1 MEIKPK
7 FEFVTGSFNTDDCE
21 MVCVPRWKYASVDL
35 CIKSDNGNWNIPVGE
50 IKLYDSEKFVDARET
65 FEDAEAFGTEIARRW
80 NAVAKE
86 NARLKE
92 EAYKDEELAKMK
104 ERYDRMSDD
113 YYRGFPISEKE
124 AEKIHE
130 WQDKLLKEHP
140 GNAGAIGGRF
150 RYEFIPTGI
159 GVAGTVIDSFTG
171 EKLQFQ
177 ELG

>member
-1 MEIKPK
+1 MAK
-7 FEFVTGSFNTDDCE
+7 
-21 MVCVPRWKYASVDL
+21 
-35 CIKSDNGNWNIPVGE
+35 IKSKLELRDDMPATIYTKVENVFQE
-50 IKLYDSEKFVDARET
+50 LYDHYRVVVNSNEYLR
-65 FEDAEAFGTEIARRW
+65 
-80 NAVAKE
+80 KE

-150 RYEFIPTGI
+150 RYEFIPTGM